1 MIHHLQSVL
10 DEEPEINI
18 VICHLA
24 ALYAKL
30 PRLVVHLKC
39 FEAFLDL
46 FFPVIGRR
54 LVIKFIEETF
64 QLSNCIHFYFFLL
77 FFTKLYFASEPIFE
91 RGFDAITVINSHF
104 YDHCNLMFGWENAMR
119 IIFN

>member
-1 MIHHLQSVL
+1 MMNHLQCVL

-24 ALYAKL
+24 ALNAKL

-39 FEAFLDL
+39 FQAFFNL
-46 FFPVIGRR
+46 FLSMIGRR

-64 QLSNCIHFYFFLL
+64 QLSNCVHFSFFLL
-77 FFTKLYFASEPIFE
+77 FFTKLYFTSEPIVE
-91 RGFDAITVINSHF
+91 RRFDAITCDQF
-104 YDHCNLMFGWENAMR
+104 TLL
-119 IIFN
+119 